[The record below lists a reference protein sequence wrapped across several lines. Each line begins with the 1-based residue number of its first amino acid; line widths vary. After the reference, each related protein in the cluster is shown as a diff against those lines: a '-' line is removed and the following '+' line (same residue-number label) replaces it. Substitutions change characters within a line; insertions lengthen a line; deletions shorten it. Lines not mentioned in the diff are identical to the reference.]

1 MQLWAWWSGSPVLLL
16 PPFIPLQFV
25 HGVVSSGMFSQR
37 SNLVLQTKLLQL
49 FQGFWGSGVQCSAS
63 GQFKQILIAAALVFV
78 LSCGCAWSHKAELPE
93 EQHRHTEEQGVNSL
107 SLFLLVNSLSLTIPE
122 SVSPGTQSSSDVSVW
137 RLQQGE
143 KLSAAFRVPVLKAAH
158 SSSDPGWVD
167 AVMCLPATDLTFL

>member
-1 MQLWAWWSGSPVLLL
+1 MVWEPCAAL

-25 HGVVSSGMFSQR
+25 HGVVSSGMFSQC

-63 GQFKQILIAAALVFV
+63 GQFKRILITAALVFV
-78 LSCGCAWSHKAELPE
+78 LSCGCAWSRKAELPE